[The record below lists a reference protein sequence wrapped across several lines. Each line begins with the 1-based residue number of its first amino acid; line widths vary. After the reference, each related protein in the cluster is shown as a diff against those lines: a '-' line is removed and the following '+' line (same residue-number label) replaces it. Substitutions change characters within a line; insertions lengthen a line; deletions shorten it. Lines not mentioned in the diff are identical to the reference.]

1 MVIDNQTGMIQN
13 PYEGNNPYE
22 KDQLE
27 AYLTP
32 APIPTS
38 NYIEDETQMAYPHWQ
53 VKSITKLDRIFMI
66 DVSSKGLFKV

>member
-38 NYIEDETQMAYPHWQ
+38 NYIEDET
-53 VKSITKLDRIFMI
+53 
-66 DVSSKGLFKV
+66 